1 MGWLPGEARETVGAH
16 LRVPK
21 SEVYGVASSF
31 PDFLLAEPAEH
42 VRRACIGPACRMA
55 GAPAVGATEVDCL
68 FVCGVAPASQVDGR
82 LIGHGGRPIDE
93 FRGKG
98 GPEIPVQEGP
108 GSRAGSDTGH
118 AG

>member
-42 VRRACIGPACRMA
+42 VRRVCIGPACRMA
-55 GAPAVGATEVDCL
+55 GAATVGAPGGDLL
-68 FVCGVAPASQVDGR
+68 FLWGGGPASPGGGR
-82 LIGHGGRPIDE
+82 LFGHGGAPHAR
-93 FRGKG
+93 FWGQG
-98 GPEIPVQEGP
+98 GAPVPVAEG
-108 GSRAGSDTGH
+108 SC
-118 AG
+118 